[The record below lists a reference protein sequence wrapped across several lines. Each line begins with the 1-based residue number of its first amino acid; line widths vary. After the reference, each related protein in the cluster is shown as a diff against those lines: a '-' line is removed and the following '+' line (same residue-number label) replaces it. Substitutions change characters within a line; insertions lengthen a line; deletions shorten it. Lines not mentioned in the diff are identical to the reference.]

1 MDETATAA
9 PIWMLGVD
17 TVELPGGLG
26 SETLTPERVSDLR
39 ATLVALSAG
48 PVATLKPNPA
58 RRAWIDRAA
67 SLSTRPARSFAGLRR
82 SGGKVPKAAPDEVL
96 YRMVVPAK
104 VADQFGKGL
113 VRSMPSKGVAG
124 GIRGPLVGKGGIRAN
139 ASFVPVTQAVAAGGL
154 AAAAGPLI
162 LMGLVVG
169 LGAYADQQQQQAIQA
184 LSELLKKLDEHNLD
198 SERAELEGCHDA
210 VESATALL
218 LDGAKIG
225 HSVGFDSAVSHVDT
239 AVARARRRLTN
250 WNAAVANL
258 PRTHDGRV
266 EVHRLIDAFP
276 GIDKG
281 GGEFQAHLELAA
293 AAIALK
299 RRVNLLQA
307 LDHAQLNPEN
317 RFDRFTRRMAE
328 SEASFDALEAVIR
341 AMLHDVVSVD
351 LTRPRRKRS
360 VMYTMREMDS
370 YLSALQKVRA
380 LAAGVDHVGT
390 WSDVAIE
397 MVREADGTMT
407 VLPALP
413 A

>member
-1 MDETATAA
+1 
-9 PIWMLGVD
+9 
-17 TVELPGGLG
+17 
-26 SETLTPERVSDLR
+26 
-39 ATLVALSAG
+39 
-48 PVATLKPNPA
+48 
-58 RRAWIDRAA
+58 
-67 SLSTRPARSFAGLRR
+67 
-82 SGGKVPKAAPDEVL
+82 
-96 YRMVVPAK
+96 MVVPAK

-113 VRSMPSKGVAG
+113 VRSMPSKAVAG
-124 GIRGPLVGKGGIRAN
+124 GIRGPMVGKGRIRGG
-139 ASFVPVTQAVAAGGL
+139 ASFVPVTEVVAAGGL

-162 LMGLVVG
+162 LMVLVVA
-169 LGAYADQQQQQAIQA
+169 LGAYADQQQQQAIKELSA
-184 LSELLKKLDEHNLD
+184 LLRKLEQHNLD

-225 HSVGFDSAVSHVDT
+225 HSIGFGNAVGQVDK

-250 WNAAVANL
+250 WNATVANL
-258 PRTHDGRV
+258 PRTRDQRV

-281 GGEFQAHLELAA
+281 GGEFQAHLKLAA

-307 LDHAQLNPEN
+307 LEHTQLNPEN
-317 RFDRFTRRMAE
+317 RFERFTRRMAE
-328 SEASFDALEAVIR
+328 LEASVNELEAGIR
-341 AMLHDVVSVD
+341 AMPHDVASLD
-351 LTRPRRKRS
+351 LTRPRRKLQD
-360 VMYTMREMDS
+360 VMFTTDEMER

-380 LAAGVDHVGT
+380 LAAGVDHVET
-390 WSDVAIE
+390 RPDVAIE
-397 MVREADGTMT
+397 TVRERDGKVT